1 MRRTRLSSI
10 PLSAL
15 TAVLLSTSL
24 AAGAAAGSPAYT
36 SSTAAGAVTEDP
48 AGAGKL
54 LLMLDASG
62 SMLEPDPSGLS
73 KMDAAKKALT
83 GVVDSLPATSEVG
96 LRVYGATVQGGTP
109 TPEACADTQL
119 VSPIKAL
126 DKAGLKAAIN
136 GFVAKGETPIAH
148 SLEKAIGDLGATG
161 KRNIILVSDGEESCV
176 PDPCPVVQKL
186 IGAGIDLQID
196 TVGFAVGDKARQQL
210 QCIADAGHGTYYDAA
225 NADQIAASLRKLST
239 RAVREFAINGKP
251 INGTPAEAG
260 APILEAGLWVDTLT
274 TGAKKHY
281 LLKRSIPHSTMR
293 VAVSARPAIDAARS
307 GNVEEIR
314 FHGLKPGTSDD
325 CDSGQGSAQRIGMSH
340 LRTVTSGSVLIPGG
354 TTSEP
359 GPCGVD
365 SVPFWIE
372 RKEGADTPVKVEI
385 LVIEEPP
392 LATDPPSATPSPA
405 IAEDPALPDNPQP
418 MVGGSSFSDVPEI
431 TAGSW
436 TEQFVPGE
444 AIFYRV
450 HLDWGQALRVTVPSP
465 DNPLLMPQ
473 YDVHVYSPDRAIT
486 SSGPSGMSSN
496 KDATPVA
503 RTTPPV
509 LYGNRA
515 SGSGQSPA
523 NLAGDY
529 YIAIAMPTP
538 LRDTDAGSLF
548 PVTFRVDVEGTPQ
561 PAPDYVKAAS
571 PSPSPSASAV
581 GNSKDSNTAT
591 AAKPDSTGGSMLPWV
606 GGGLLALAVLA
617 GIMYAVARRRPSNNP
632 TNPTLPT
639 DRNSQP

>member
-1 MRRTRLSSI
+1 MPTSRIL
-10 PLSAL
+10 LVLNAFGFVFL
-15 TAVLLSTSL
+15 TAVGASAT
-24 AAGAAAGSPAYT
+24 AAGATAYT
-36 SSTAAGAVTEDP
+36 SSTAARVVTEDP

-62 SMLEPDPSGLS
+62 SMNEPDPSGLT

-83 GVVDSLPATSEVG
+83 GVVDSLPARSEVG

-126 DKAGLKAAIN
+126 DKAGLTAAIA
-136 GFVAKGETPIAH
+136 GFQAKGETPIAH

-251 INGTPAEAG
+251 IDGTPAEAG
-260 APILEAGLWVDTLT
+260 APTLEAGLWVDTLT

-281 LLKRSIPHSTMR
+281 VLKRSIPGSTMR
-293 VAVSARPAIDAARS
+293 VTVSARPPVDPARS

-354 TTSEP
+354 TTVDP
-359 GPCGVD
+359 APCGAE

-372 RKEGADTPVKVEI
+372 REEGSDTPVKVEI

-392 LATDPPSATPSPA
+392 LASDPPAATPSPS
-405 IAEDPALPDNPQP
+405 IAEDPVLPENPQAT
-418 MVGGSSFSDVPEI
+418 VGGSSFSDAPEI

-450 HLDWGQALRVTVPSP
+450 HLEWGQALRVTVPSP

-473 YDVHVYSPDRAIT
+473 YDAYVYSPDRAIT

-538 LRDTDAGSLF
+538 LRDADAGSLF
-548 PVTFRVDVEGTPQ
+548 PVTFRVDIEGTAQ
-561 PAPDYVKAAS
+561 PGPDYAK
-571 PSPSPSASAV
+571 PESPSPSAS
-581 GNSKDSNTAT
+581 TASVR
-591 AAKPDSTGGSMLPWV
+591 ASDGPDVEAGAGPGRTSGSVLPWV

-639 DRNSQP
+639 ERNSQP